1 MKKLII
7 SLFSLG
13 MAGMLLSG
21 CVNDNQYVVLKG
33 LVPGPLSE
41 CDATSESQTYQYAV
55 GPCIWSADASMLLSA
70 QVMNFITGEV
80 PWSSA
85 GSGSGTTFEGE
96 IVNPG
101 IVYLDNIMIECKSV
115 DGEPDGCDGVDPVT
129 ISANFPIKGGGGGI
143 CLNFDLNQIM
153 DFSQWDGQVVV
164 LEIYGNYHDPSRVSG
179 TTSHVDFTAYL
190 NGKIPSE
197 VEGDKKLEDAYKKRL
212 QCRTFV
218 DENEKEQE
226 EEEPTEEPED
236 PNAGKDDGSGG
247 SDGSGDSDG
256 SGGSDDGM
264 EIYGP

>member
-55 GPCIWSADASMLLSA
+55 GPCFYSSEATMPLSA

-85 GSGSGTTFEGE
+85 GSGSGTTFESE

-101 IVYLDNIMIECKSV
+101 IVYLDNIVINCKSV
-115 DGEPDGCDGVDPVT
+115 DDDPDGCGEDKPVT

-143 CLNFDLNQIM
+143 CMNFDLNQLL
-153 DFSQWDGQVVV
+153 DFSQWDGQVVI
-164 LEIYGNYHDPSRVSG
+164 LEIYGNYHDSSHVSG
-179 TTSHVDFTAYL
+179 STSHLDFTVYL
-190 NGKIPSE
+190 NPRIPDNIK
-197 VEGDKKLEDAYKKRL
+197 GDEKLEEAYKKKH
-212 QCRTFV
+212 QCKTFV
-218 DENEKEQE
+218 DENEKEE
-226 EEEPTEEPED
+226 EEQETPEPED

-247 SDGSGDSDG
+247 SGGDDSG
-256 SGGSDDGM
+256 SGGGGDDGM
-264 EIYGP
+264 EIHYP